1 MLNRVMLVGRIRSFE
16 DFGITIEVSRPE
28 TSASTDLIPCIL
40 MGNIASN
47 TKEHCNIGDLV
58 GVKGRL
64 ESQGVSLMVKV
75 DKVSFLSSSRN
86 EDMEGGE

>member
-1 MLNRVMLVGRIRSFE
+1 MLNKVMLVGRLRSFE
-16 DFGITIEVSRPE
+16 DFGIIIEVPRLE
-28 TSASTDLIPCIL
+28 TNIGVDLIPCIL

-75 DKVSFLSSSRN
+75 DKITFLSLNRN
-86 EDMEGGE
+86 ENMEGGE